1 MRLPYSR
8 IRRAPMALAFA
19 SPLLVAAPL
28 LAAAP
33 MDLSIIDRAVA
44 DFTGAAQGQPG
55 GAKLP
60 VDRRLRLD
68 PCDGPLDLNWFGRDN
83 RSVQVT
89 CPQRGWKIYV
99 AVDGASSAPAYG
111 SSQARPASGQTLV
124 NRGEGVTI
132 LARGSGFTLTRQ
144 GEALEAGAMG
154 EWIKI
159 RPVGDKKAVLRA
171 QVLRPGHVG
180 MELP

>member
-1 MRLPYSR
+1 MRPAKSFLR
-8 IRRAPMALAFA
+8 HAPLGLAL
-19 SPLLVAAPL
+19 LCAPL
-28 LAAAP
+28 LAATP

-44 DFTGAAQGQPG
+44 DFTGSPQGQPG

-68 PCDGPLDLNWFGRDN
+68 PCTGPLDLSWFGRDQ

-99 AVDGASSAPAYG
+99 AVDGASSASASLRG
-111 SSQARPASGQTLV
+111 SAQANRFAGETLV

-144 GEALEAGAMG
+144 GEALEAGALG

-159 RPVGDKKAVLRA
+159 RPNGDKKAVLRA
-171 QVLRPGHVG
+171 QVLRPGQVG
-180 MELP
+180 MDLP

>member
-1 MRLPYSR
+1 MRLAPLS
-8 IRRAPMALAFA
+8 IRHAPIGLAL
-19 SPLLVAAPL
+19 LAAPL

-44 DFTGAAQGQPG
+44 DFTGAPQGQPG

-68 PCDGPLDLNWFGRDN
+68 PCTGPLDLSWFGRDQ

-89 CPQRGWKIYV
+89 CPQSGWKIYV
-99 AVDGASSAPAYG
+99 AIDGAASTPARGSA
-111 SSQARPASGQTLV
+111 QTGGFAGGTIV

-154 EWIKI
+154 QWIKI

-171 QVLRPGHVG
+171 QVLRPGQVG

>member
-1 MRLPYSR
+1 M
-8 IRRAPMALAFA
+8 
-19 SPLLVAAPL
+19 
-28 LAAAP
+28 
-33 MDLSIIDRAVA
+33 
-44 DFTGAAQGQPG
+44 
-55 GAKLP
+55 
-60 VDRRLRLD
+60 
-68 PCDGPLDLNWFGRDN
+68 
-83 RSVQVT
+83 T
-89 CPQRGWKIYV
+89 CPQNGWKIYV
-99 AVDGASSAPAYG
+99 AVDGAASTPARRSAQTG
-111 SSQARPASGQTLV
+111 GFSGETIV

-171 QVLRPGHVG
+171 QVLRPGQVG